1 MLRFLNLAV
10 IGALVLAAGWVYEI
24 KYASTRQAERV
35 AKLRLE
41 IRRERDAIAVLRAE
55 WAQLDNPDRIQILA
69 KRHLTLKPIEPTQF
83 DSLDRLPEKPAEIVP
98 PGTAD
103 PIGVLIEAMA
113 DPEVLTGNVPDGE
126 ANPSGGSAPDP
137 EGAR

>member
-1 MLRFLNLAV
+1 MLRLINLAV

-35 AKLRLE
+35 AKLRVE
-41 IRRERDAIAVLRAE
+41 IRRERDAIAALRAE

-69 KRHLTLKPIEPTQF
+69 KRHLTLKPIEGTQF
-83 DSLDRLPEKPAEIVP
+83 DPLDRLPEKPIELVP

-103 PIGVLIEAMA
+103 PIGALIETMA
-113 DPEVLTGNVPDGE
+113 DPEVLTGSV
-126 ANPSGGSAPDP
+126 PDP
-137 EGAR
+137 EGTP

>member
-1 MLRFLNLAV
+1 MLRLINLAV

-35 AKLRLE
+35 AKLRVE
-41 IRRERDAIAVLRAE
+41 IRRERDAIAALRAE

-69 KRHLTLKPIEPTQF
+69 KRHLTLKPIEGKQF
-83 DSLDRLPEKPAEIVP
+83 NSLDRLPEKPIEIVP

-103 PIGVLIEAMA
+103 PIGALIETMA
-113 DPEVLTGNVPDGE
+113 DPEVLTGSV
-126 ANPSGGSAPDP
+126 ADP
-137 EGAR
+137 EGTP